1 MTRLVAVFLLTIVPL
16 SASADSWPAESWSDA
31 VNMTALDSEFQEDLS
46 GAFWNPQTR
55 VLWVCQNGLAKIW
68 ALVEDGT
75 GGFVVRTDGSGM
87 RYEWDLGMQ
96 DLEDLTQVNL
106 AQDVIYAIDEGA
118 GTIFSVDLSAPDTH
132 LILHSWNVSSF
143 LPEYVSGYGPE
154 GIAFVPDEWLA
165 CRQFMDST
173 GQRRLSQKGMN
184 GLMFLAHQQEGRIYV
199 FDLNPDLNNDVWLVG
214 EYDTARN
221 ESCAAGFD
229 RDLGLLCI
237 WHNTGSNYL
246 EWTDLT
252 SIPVSGSIR
261 QFRMVQEFTGPI
273 SGNLEGFAAAPQAP
287 SAPDSWCFITRDDG
301 GSDSLR
307 WFRSFRLPDVTPPA
321 FLNATPRIREV
332 SAESVTIGVELNEP
346 GRLYLVV
353 LADGAPAPDVRHVRG
368 GRDASG
374 NPPIAEG
381 FIDVTASGVEATGEF
396 QGLAPATAYDVFCV
410 AEDQRGILQNDVTFL
425 NAVTSDPV
433 ASPTPPITPTPQA
446 VPTGQAGTVPLIML
460 LMSGIILAG
469 QINRRCG

>member
-1 MTRLVAVFLLTIVPL
+1 MNRLVAAILFASLPVSV
-16 SASADSWPAESWSDA
+16 SADSWPAEPWSDA

-55 VLWVCQNGLAKIW
+55 VLWVCQNGLAKVW

-75 GGFVVRTDGSGM
+75 GGFVVRTNGSGL
-87 RYEWDLGMQ
+87 RYEWDLGSQ

-106 AQDVIYAIDEGA
+106 AQDVIYAIDEGT
-118 GTIFSVDLSAPDTH
+118 GTIFSVDLSNPDTH
-132 LILHSWNVSSF
+132 LILHAWNVSSF
-143 LPEYVSGYGPE
+143 LPEYGSGYGPE

-165 CRQFMDST
+165 CRQFTDST
-173 GQRRLSQKGMN
+173 GQRRLSQKGMS

-199 FDLNPDLNNDVWLVG
+199 FDLNPDLNDDVWLVG
-214 EYDTARN
+214 EYGTARN

-246 EWTDLT
+246 EWSDLT
-252 SIPVSGSIR
+252 STPLSGSIR
-261 QFRMVQEFTGPI
+261 QLRSVQEFTGPI

-287 SAPDSWCFITRDDG
+287 GAPDSWCFITRDDG

-307 WFRSFRLPDVTPPA
+307 WFQSFRLPDVTPPV
-321 FLNATPRIREV
+321 FLNATPQIRSV

-346 GRLYLVV
+346 GRLYMVI

-368 GRDASG
+368 GRDAGGGLPVSD
-374 NPPIAEG
+374 G
-381 FIDVTASGVEATGEF
+381 FIQIDAAGSEFPGELH
-396 QGLAPATAYDVFCV
+396 GLTPATAYDVFCV
-410 AEDQRGILQNDVTFL
+410 AEDQRGVLQ
-425 NAVTSDPV
+425 NAVTLLNAITSDPA
-433 ASPTPPITPTPQA
+433 ASPTPPVTPTPPT
-446 VPTGQAGTVPLIML
+446 VPTGQAGTMTLIL
-460 LMSGIILAG
+460 LLVSGIILAG
-469 QINRRCG
+469 KKHAG